1 MAEFQ
6 SAKGKL
12 PVILSEC
19 LTLLFQLMV
28 FSYFDG
34 LSCGISF
41 LWFKR
46 VLESEQYDAV
56 VPWLKNEKI
65 VRGRVRIRQCVE
77 DWGWLLDCSR
87 SVRASVRE

>member
-28 FSYFDG
+28 LSYFDG

-56 VPWLKNEKI
+56 VLWLKIEKSMH
-65 VRGRVRIRQCVE
+65 GRDRIRQRVE
-77 DWGWLLDCSR
+77 EWGSLLDGTR
-87 SVRASVRE
+87 SVRA

>member
-6 SAKGKL
+6 STKGKL

-28 FSYFDG
+28 LSYFDD

-56 VPWLKNEKI
+56 VLWLKNEKSMH
-65 VRGRVRIRQCVE
+65 GRDRIRQRVE
-77 DWGWLLDCSR
+77 EWGSLLDGTR
-87 SVRASVRE
+87 SVRA

>member
-1 MAEFQ
+1 MGEIQ

-28 FSYFDG
+28 LSYFDG

-56 VPWLKNEKI
+56 VLWLKNEKSMH
-65 VRGRVRIRQCVE
+65 GRDRIRQRVE
-77 DWGWLLDCSR
+77 EWGSLLDGTR
-87 SVRASVRE
+87 SVRA

>member
-6 SAKGKL
+6 SGKGKL

-46 VLESEQYDAV
+46 VLGSEQYDAV
-56 VPWLKNEKI
+56 VPWLKNEKS
-65 VRGRVRIRQCVE
+65 VRGRVRIRQRVE
-77 DWGWLLDCSR
+77 DWASLLGGKR
-87 SVRASVRE
+87 SVRA

>member
-6 SAKGKL
+6 SGRGKL

-28 FSYFDG
+28 FNYFDG

-56 VPWLKNEKI
+56 VPWLKNEKS
-65 VRGRVRIRQCVE
+65 VRGRVRIRQRVE
-77 DWGWLLDCSR
+77 DWASLLGSTR
-87 SVRASVRE
+87 SVRA

>member
-6 SAKGKL
+6 SVRGKL

-28 FSYFDG
+28 FNYFDG

-46 VLESEQYDAV
+46 VLESEQYDAM
-56 VPWLKNEKI
+56 VPWLQNEKSMHW
-65 VRGRVRIRQCVE
+65 RDRIRQRVE
-77 DWGWLLDCSR
+77 EWRSLLGGTR
-87 SVRASVRE
+87 SVRA

>member
-12 PVILSEC
+12 LVILSEC

-56 VPWLKNEKI
+56 VPWLKKEKS
-65 VRGRVRIRQCVE
+65 VRGRDRIRQRVE
-77 DWGWLLDCSR
+77 EWKSLLCGKR
-87 SVRASVRE
+87 SVRG